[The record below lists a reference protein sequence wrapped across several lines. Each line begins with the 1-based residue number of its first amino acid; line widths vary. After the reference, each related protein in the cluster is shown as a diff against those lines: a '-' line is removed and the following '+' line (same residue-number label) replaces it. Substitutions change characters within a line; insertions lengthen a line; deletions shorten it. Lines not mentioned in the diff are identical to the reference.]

1 MKKFTTPQMP
11 SKLLPHVYIK
21 EMPPSTRVAFLFK

>member
-21 EMPPSTRVAFLFK
+21 KKLPLIKVAFLFK